1 MYGVEQKRV
10 MIETCAEFGHG
21 SADTLLELGHPSRA
35 MLGNGWR
42 VASRPQSSRTCPDW
56 TGFHAL
62 SLRQSAPQ

>member
-1 MYGVEQKRV
+1 MYSVAQKRV
-10 MIETCAEFGHG
+10 MIETYAGFSHG
-21 SADTLLELGHPSRA
+21 SADTLLELAHPSRA